1 MGPQGPP
8 GPQGFTG
15 AEVGVT
21 ISLRFRAASS
31 YYDLIGNQASNQ

>member
-31 YYDLIGNQASNQ
+31 YDLIGNQASNH